1 MKSWTSEIG
10 LISELVE
17 VIHLINT
24 QKEGGCFAF
33 ETTGNFSGKCEMWGK
48 HCFKKDW
55 FEKLK
60 EAEKIC
66 KKIVLVIFPGAL
78 I

>member
-1 MKSWTSEIG
+1 MG

-33 ETTGNFSGKCEMWGK
+33 ETLETFVGNVKCE
-48 HCFKKDW
+48 
-55 FEKLK
+55 ERTALK
-60 EAEKIC
+60 RTDLKS
-66 KKIVLVIFPGAL
+66 
-78 I
+78 

>member
-33 ETTGNFSGKCEMWGK
+33 ETTGNFSGKCE
-48 HCFKKDW
+48 
-55 FEKLK
+55 
-60 EAEKIC
+60 
-66 KKIVLVIFPGAL
+66 V
-78 I
+78 